1 RDGGTVSTAAGG
13 GSVAFDPNSS
23 IPDLSGIDFNNIGDP
38 GFNAIPEDN
47 GFSDPGFDAIPDH
60 NTVTGD
66 EGFFGSGRPS
76 GNSGP
81 APRPTPTV
89 SAIDAAIAQLGQ
101 QQGTAQILP
110 YRPGVD
116 PEPVAWAGPAILT
129 GEQPTATLLGFGIT
143 VPGDWRWIWHW
154 HHNLPQEIFTPDFL
168 KARGLKINI
177 NSPRWGYM
185 LQ

>member
-1 RDGGTVSTAAGG
+1 
-13 GSVAFDPNSS
+13 
-23 IPDLSGIDFNNIGDP
+23 
-38 GFNAIPEDN
+38 
-47 GFSDPGFDAIPDH
+47 
-60 NTVTGD
+60 
-66 EGFFGSGRPS
+66 
-76 GNSGP
+76 
-81 APRPTPTV
+81 
-89 SAIDAAIAQLGQ
+89 GQ

-185 LQ
+185 LQGIDHIGKGGLHLEGWNQAWLDWIKLQDEKGIPITEQSIAEQLEEMRGSNKFKKFFDRGMKATEGYLE